1 MFYYKIAVKSVRVIT
16 QNGKNSHQKISQDFL
31 FSITQIIFFFSC
43 DIQFIEVFVSDDK
56 KR

>member
-16 QNGKNSHQKISQDFL
+16 QNGKNSHQKISQNFL
-31 FSITQIIFFFSC
+31 FCITQIIFFFSG